1 MSPGRT
7 TPLHPDDWD
16 TRWVTHAY
24 TSDRNPGQAYR
35 RRLVIDAI
43 ASMGDV
49 RRVLDLGS
57 GRGDLAVDLASS
69 LPGVELV
76 GIDSSKSGVQA
87 ARERLPRGRFF
98 VKDLLEE
105 QDSDETAALHGW
117 ADVAT
122 CIEVLEHQ
130 DEPARLLANVRR
142 YLAPAGRLVV
152 TVPGGPMAY
161 FDRHIGHRRHYRAYE
176 LRALVEGAGFQVEY
190 AVSAGFPF
198 FNLYKLMAI
207 ARGRGV
213 VEIAAATENDR
224 SLKTQLAYGAFD
236 VFHRLFALNAKDT
249 PWGWQQFLVARA

>member
-1 MSPGRT
+1 
-7 TPLHPDDWD
+7 
-16 TRWVTHAY
+16 
-24 TSDRNPGQAYR
+24 
-35 RRLVIDAI
+35 
-43 ASMGDV
+43 
-49 RRVLDLGS
+49 
-57 GRGDLAVDLASS
+57 
-69 LPGVELV
+69 
-76 GIDSSKSGVQA
+76 
-87 ARERLPRGRFF
+87 
-98 VKDLLEE
+98 
-105 QDSDETAALHGW
+105 
-117 ADVAT
+117 
-122 CIEVLEHQ
+122 
-130 DEPARLLANVRR
+130 
-142 YLAPAGRLVV
+142 
-152 TVPGGPMAY
+152 MAY